1 MVDCQPNSKAMS
13 QEAFYY
19 QVQMQE
25 EYEMSKIKEFAQQV
39 REEFM
44 SSEDLYC
51 CYCGEHQNG
60 ASCCGESDFVPF
72 ADLYEDMQDEIVQE
86 ELYKYEE
93 ATK

>member
-1 MVDCQPNSKAMS
+1 MS

-25 EYEMSKIKEFAQQV
+25 FEEFMKVKDFVQQM

-44 SSEDLYC
+44 ASKDGYC
-51 CYCGEHQNG
+51 CYCGEAQHG
-60 ASCCGESDFVPF
+60 RASCCGESDFVPF
-72 ADLYEDMQDEIVQE
+72 AELYEDMQDEIIQE